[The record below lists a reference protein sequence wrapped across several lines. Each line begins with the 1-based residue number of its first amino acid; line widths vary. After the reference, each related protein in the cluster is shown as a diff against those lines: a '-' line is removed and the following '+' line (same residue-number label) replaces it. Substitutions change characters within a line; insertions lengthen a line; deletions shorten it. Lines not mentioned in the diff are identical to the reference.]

1 MATGNT
7 PVGAERAY
15 IDAGYSLKE
24 ARARIEKLRP
34 EHDTAEEYEQA
45 TSITPQETDDDTSNA

>member
-1 MATGNT
+1 MTT
-7 PVGAERAY
+7 ERAFV
-15 IDAGYSLKE
+15 DADLTLKE

-45 TSITPQETDDDTSNA
+45 TSITPQETDDDSSDA